1 MYTPPKLALMRTGAS
16 RPRPLTV
23 KLTPVRPTSTPVACQ
38 SSEGRQKSPLGQWKA
53 PSWA

>member
-1 MYTPPKLALMRTGAS
+1 MYTPPKLALMRTGSGRSA
-16 RPRPLTV
+16 PLTV

-38 SSEGRQKSPLGQWKA
+38 SSAGRQKSPLGQRKA